1 MRPGSQTAP
10 AWVASLAR
18 ISNTFGRFLCQR
30 SLALRRHASCAL
42 PGQAT
47 LKGNPPSPSSCRVTR
62 VCFLHSPGRATE
74 SSVKVD
80 GSLQQFAHSPPN
92 ETPAE
97 LSRLDGL
104 YRLRNCGVVRY
115 IIDVRGDVHDR
126 KLFST
131 VLSRPWVVA

>member
-1 MRPGSQTAP
+1 MIYVPFPPT
-10 AWVASLAR
+10 
-18 ISNTFGRFLCQR
+18 
-30 SLALRRHASCAL
+30 LRTE
-42 PGQAT
+42 GT
-47 LKGNPPSPSSCRVTR
+47 VTMDR
-62 VCFLHSPGRATE
+62 
-74 SSVKVD
+74 
-80 GSLQQFAHSPPN
+80 SLQQFAHSPPN